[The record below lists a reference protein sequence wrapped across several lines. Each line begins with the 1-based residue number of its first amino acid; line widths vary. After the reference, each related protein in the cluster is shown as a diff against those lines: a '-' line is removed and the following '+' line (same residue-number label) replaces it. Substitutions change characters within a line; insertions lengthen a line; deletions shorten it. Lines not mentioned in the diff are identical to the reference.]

1 MAIEDGGEAPELA
14 YGHVADILRLGRVL
28 LRGASADFI
37 VHLFGLCNASSGG
50 PLDRAEKSAETCNP
64 MQLQKE
70 EIAAHGALS
79 ESGNPRR
86 SPRFLP
92 GFCLARASAVLA
104 SASWPAL
111 YVQLK
116 ALARLMQ
123 EGISTARTQAQRTHR
138 VDLAEDAPTCTRT
151 RLYDP
156 KLGLGNQLSVIAYAM
171 YSQTFRSHGKTPF
184 FCTTVDASFLDSAHA
199 GAQDNRAL
207 LHNMTLRWGRRD
219 LRLPVLPGVI
229 VRRTFDGHR
238 DCPNCFWDKGPHIFA
253 LEQILQQSI
262 VPRLPAP
269 DESHEVAVHFRCSDT
284 PFCRNPSS
292 RLLYDRFYHAAAAVI
307 HERRRSPVRSILL
320 VHCGEHWDPGPG
332 GETIDRS
339 KVSRATQVYAG
350 HVRALLLRIFPLAR
364 VTRRCSS
371 PHADLAAM
379 LAAPFYIGSAS
390 SFSTF
395 VAVLRTG
402 PSVLP
407 ANNPWLIRANASYP
421 PRVVVR
427 DFEESQLPHELVA
440 DYFDTESV
448 LQQLGNGTE
457 AAARSSPSP
466 PSRVSPPPAPRPRV
480 AHFRRT
486 FSTSARGE

>member
-1 MAIEDGGEAPELA
+1 MA
-14 YGHVADILRLGRVL
+14 
-28 LRGASADFI
+28 ASA
-37 VHLFGLCNASSGG
+37 L
-50 PLDRAEKSAETCNP
+50 
-64 MQLQKE
+64 
-70 EIAAHGALS
+70 ALAL
-79 ESGNPRR
+79 E
-86 SPRFLP
+86 
-92 GFCLARASAVLA
+92 ARALE
-104 SASWPAL
+104 
-111 YVQLK
+111 

-123 EGISTARTQAQRTHR
+123 GTHR
-138 VDLAEDAPTCTRT
+138 VGLAEDAPCRNT

-156 KLGLGNQLSVIAYAM
+156 RLGLGNQLSVIAYAM
-171 YSQTFRSHGKTPF
+171 YSQTSRSHWKTPF

-199 GAQDNRAL
+199 GAHDNRAL

-229 VRRTFDGHR
+229 VHKTFDGHT
-238 DCPNCFWDKGPHIFA
+238 DCPNCFWDKGPHVFA
-253 LEQILQQSI
+253 LEQILRQSI
-262 VPRLPAP
+262 VSRLPAP
-269 DESHEVAVHFRCSDT
+269 AETHEVAVHFRCSDT

-307 HERRRSPVRSILL
+307 YERRRSPVRSILL
-320 VHCGEHWDPGPG
+320 VHCGDHWDPGPG
-332 GETIDRS
+332 GETINRS
-339 KVSRATQVYAG
+339 KVSRATKVYAA

-395 VAVLRTG
+395 VAVLRTE

-421 PRVVVR
+421 PRVTVR

-448 LQQLGNGTE
+448 VQQLGNGTE
-457 AAARSSPSP
+457 AAARLSPLP
-466 PSRVSPPPAPRPRV
+466 PSRISAAARASAAGGAVS
-480 AHFRRT
+480 
-486 FSTSARGE
+486 